1 MGIFYGVT
9 FAWDSYSNVRT
20 SEPIKNCRKYNQFLK
35 APISL
40 NDHHTLL
47 QMQVEQD
54 EPSRHSLLMSV
65 VVVLLNS
72 IRIFLRKKYL
82 YSIALDI
89 FLI

>member
-1 MGIFYGVT
+1 M
-9 FAWDSYSNVRT
+9 
-20 SEPIKNCRKYNQFLK
+20 
-35 APISL
+35 SL
-40 NDHHTLL
+40 NDHHTPL

-54 EPSRHSLLMSV
+54 EPPLHSLLMSV